1 MKLNNNDYKVELTN
15 IYSGPLDLLLYLV
28 KKEEIAIHEIAISR
42 ITEQYLHYIEVL
54 QMLDVN
60 IASDFLLMAAT
71 LMHIKSHSLL
81 PANEEMECDDEDDP
95 KFELIR
101 QLLEYK
107 RYKDLASQLS
117 EKRLETAKKAPR
129 PKIDIPIDE
138 KDDDLILELN
148 DVTVWDLV
156 NKFSDMIKQTLLN
169 EPTLIKDDNKPI
181 SAYMDDL
188 MVRIDDVPFVYFH
201 NLFEG
206 ANNRTAAISFFLALL
221 ELIRL
226 NRLKIQQETAFD
238 NIRISKYLTE
248 TI

>member
-1 MKLNNNDYKVELTN
+1 MNLNNNYKVELTN

-71 LMHIKSHSLL
+71 LMQIKSHALL
-81 PANEEMECDDEDDP
+81 PVNEDMECDDEDDP

-107 RYKDLASQLS
+107 RYKDLASQLD
-117 EKRLETAKKAPR
+117 EKRKETAKKTPR
-129 PKIDIPIDE
+129 PKVAIFIDQKE
-138 KDDDLILELN
+138 DDIILELN
-148 DVTVWDLV
+148 DLTVWDLV

-188 MVRIDDVPFVYFH
+188 MVKIDNVPFVYFH

-206 ANNRTAAISFFLALL
+206 MNNKVAAISFFLALL

-226 NRLKIQQETAFD
+226 NRLKVQQDSTFD
-238 NIRISKYLTE
+238 KIRISKYLKDA
-248 TI
+248 I

>member
-1 MKLNNNDYKVELTN
+1 MNLNNNYKVELTN

-42 ITEQYLHYIEVL
+42 ITEQYLRYIEVL

-71 LMHIKSHSLL
+71 LMQIKSHALL
-81 PANEEMECDDEDDP
+81 PVNEDMEYDEEDDP

-107 RYKDLASQLS
+107 RYKDLASQLD
-117 EKRLETAKKAPR
+117 EKRKETAKKAPR
-129 PKIDIPIDE
+129 PKVAIFVDE
-138 KDDDLILELN
+138 KEDDIILELN

-188 MVRIDDVPFVYFH
+188 MVKIDNLPFVYFH

-206 ANNRTAAISFFLALL
+206 MDNRIAAISFFLALL

-226 NRLKIQQETAFD
+226 NRLKVQQESTFD
-238 NIRISKYLTE
+238 KIRISKYLKDAN
-248 TI
+248 